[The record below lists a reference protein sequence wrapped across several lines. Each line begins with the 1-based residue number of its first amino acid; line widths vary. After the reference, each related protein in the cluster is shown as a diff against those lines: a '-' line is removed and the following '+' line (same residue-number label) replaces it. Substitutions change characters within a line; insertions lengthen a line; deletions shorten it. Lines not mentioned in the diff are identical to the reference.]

1 MNRKKGAYLPTP
13 MYCEQP
19 KGLIYYEKAEKTG

>member
-13 MYCEQP
+13 MCCEQP
-19 KGLIYYEKAEKTG
+19 KGLIYYEKTEKTG